1 MNALFTSAGIIARSF
16 NDRTMRSFRIL
27 ILAAALLAAL
37 ATFAQQAL
45 VCTGSA
51 PAGCDTFHYHV
62 QMFRPE
68 TRQFI
73 EITALRP
80 FASEAACNR
89 VREAEQKRNAA
100 VAEYFRL
107 TKGDQRYEADRFGPC
122 HCDLTNDKASPSYLS
137 EQQRTLQLRT
147 AEEVRLRVK
156 EKLLDSGLTTDHVL
170 IRGLYADEPVTPVL
184 AMPKLAPMPPASRA
198 VVLTTPE
205 DLKPTRTID
214 TSKPRV
220 AALDSPVLD
229 LTVVPE
235 PVAAPPTEIAA
246 VPAGPSTA
254 PDAVAPAPAPLP
266 EQPVA
271 AEAEPAPHPA
281 AEPEQVIE
289 ATTDDETL
297 SAQEAANAFITYE
310 TQRIDNVRK
319 ASAAIGDEDVKSRI
333 FEACIQRLNLLS
345 NLSLLIEGSGVRSR
359 LATAARGAQ
368 SEAERM
374 AVVAHLFGDDIRPHW
389 APSDA
394 ADVIFEVR
402 GDIASEPER
411 VLRDSSG
418 KFTTTDKKHALYTL
432 LARAQPT
439 EEQRLWLTT
448 VIEGFLQ

>member
-1 MNALFTSAGIIARSF
+1 
-16 NDRTMRSFRIL
+16 
-27 ILAAALLAAL
+27 
-37 ATFAQQAL
+37 
-45 VCTGSA
+45 
-51 PAGCDTFHYHV
+51 
-62 QMFRPE
+62 
-68 TRQFI
+68 
-73 EITALRP
+73 
-80 FASEAACNR
+80 

-122 HCDLTNDKASPSYLS
+122 HCDLTNDKASPSYLA
-137 EQQRTLQLRT
+137 EQQRTFQLRT

-198 VVLTTPE
+198 AVLTTPE
-205 DLKPTRTID
+205 DLKATRTID
-214 TSKPRV
+214 TSKPQV

-229 LTVVPE
+229 LTLVPE
-235 PVAAPPTEIAA
+235 PVAAPPAA
-246 VPAGPSTA
+246 PPAEGASVAAA
-254 PDAVAPAPAPLP
+254 PPTTPAAVAPAPEPLT

-271 AEAEPAPHPA
+271 AEAEPVPHPA

-289 ATTDDETL
+289 ATTDDENL

-319 ASAAIGDEDVKSRI
+319 ASAAIGDEDIKSRI
-333 FEACIQRLNLLS
+333 FEACMQRLNLLS

-374 AVVAHLFGDDIRPHW
+374 AVVARLFGDDIRPHW

-394 ADVIFEVR
+394 ADVIFDVR